1 MKLLI
6 DECLP
11 RRLKFL
17 FIEGGHECKTV
28 LEAGFSGKQ
37 NGELLSLAERT
48 FDVLITIDRNIRYQQ
63 NIAGREIAILI
74 IRVASNDLDDI
85 RPQVPHALAALETI
99 QIGQIVEIGFPF

>member
-11 RRLKFL
+11 RRVKFL
-17 FIEGGHECKTV
+17 FIEGGHECKAV
-28 LEAGFSGKQ
+28 LEAEFGGKK
-37 NGELLSLAERT
+37 NGELLSLADKS

-63 NIAGREIAILI
+63 NMRARNIAILI

-85 RPQVPHALAALETI
+85 RPQVPQVLAALETI
-99 QIGQIVEIGFPF
+99 QSGQIVEVGLPF

>member
-11 RRLKFL
+11 RRVKFL

-28 LEAGFSGKQ
+28 LEAGFGGKQ

-48 FDVLITIDRNIRYQQ
+48 LMHSLTIDRNIR
-63 NIAGREIAILI
+63 
-74 IRVASNDLDDI
+74 
-85 RPQVPHALAALETI
+85 
-99 QIGQIVEIGFPF
+99 